1 MDEAEAAALDT
12 IKFFGHKPGTKITTM
27 PAPES
32 RSRWWAV
39 LPEYARFHQEFATAS
54 TTGEF
59 EWLEVRPELVISA
72 LLKSLVQP
80 GFEMVPRVLG
90 FRNTPP
96 LHIKWVKC
104 RYHFRSDT
112 FALVWQSIVRASWNE
127 AFMAE
132 MMRQVRASYD
142 RLAEV
147 LILFPKTDDELKAIS
162 GDQMVALI
170 TSWWPRWVEF
180 FALCWFIQAQGDDI
194 LYPFI
199 DETVNHNLT
208 YVGSPPADRSWPGPA
223 DFIAPTTPVMSGA
236 YMADVG
242 KLREA
247 LLAAGLRTREEAES
261 ALDAGQHPAIA
272 RTLNEHLQKWHW
284 MRDRDL
290 LFEPWDTRGRIIE
303 TALKTEPH
311 AVMPYELNLQRN
323 NLALSFHFDL
333 AHRSGRSLGLNH
345 AARFLHDLNVER
357 ENHHVLWLKYSY
369 PLRQLA
375 VEIERR
381 LIAAGSLD
389 KGDIFFLQAPELIEA
404 AKNLPALLPLDLVS
418 KVKNRRR
425 GYLIEA
431 RLIGSDSEPAI
442 REDDYY

>member
-1 MDEAEAAALDT
+1 MGEAETAALDT
-12 IKFFGHKPGTKITTM
+12 IKFFGHEPGSKITTM

-32 RSRWWAV
+32 RARWWAV
-39 LPEYARFHQEFATAS
+39 LPEYARYHQEFATVAA
-54 TTGEF
+54 TGDF
-59 EWLEVRPELVISA
+59 EWLEVRPEVVISA

-90 FRNTPP
+90 FRNVPP

-112 FALVWQSIVRASWNE
+112 FALVWQSIVRATWNE
-127 AFMAE
+127 AFMADL
-132 MMRQVRASYD
+132 MRQVRASYH

-147 LILFPKTDDELKAIS
+147 LLLFPTTDAELKAIS

-170 TSWWPRWVEF
+170 TSWWPRWTEF

-194 LYPFI
+194 LFPFI
-199 DETVNHNLT
+199 NETVNHNLS
-208 YVGSPPADRSWPGPA
+208 YLGSPPADRVWPGPA
-223 DFIAPTTPVMSGA
+223 DFIAPTTPVLSGA

-242 KLREA
+242 RLREA
-247 LLAAGLRTREEAES
+247 LLAAGLGTREEAES

-272 RTLNEHLQKWHW
+272 QDLAEHLRKWHW

-290 LFEPWDTRGRIIE
+290 LFEPWDTRGRVIE
-303 TALKTEPH
+303 TALKTELH
-311 AVMPYELNLQRN
+311 AVMPYEINLQRN
-323 NLALSFHFDL
+323 ILALSFHFDL
-333 AHRSGRSLGLNH
+333 AHSSGRALGLNH
-345 AARFLHDLNVER
+345 AARFVHDLNVER
-357 ENHHVLWLKYSY
+357 ENHHLLWLKYSY
-369 PLRQLA
+369 PLRQLV

-381 LIAAGSLD
+381 LIASGSLE

-404 AKNLPALLPLDLVS
+404 ARNLPAPLPSDLVS

-431 RLIGSDSEPAI
+431 RLVGLDAEPALP
-442 REDDYY
+442 EDDYY